1 MQKQPGCRLPHD
13 HVVFYGACVAAA
25 LEHLHER
32 HYVYRDVK
40 PENLLLDA
48 KGYLRLVD
56 LGFAKE
62 CLSKTFTLCGTPEYL
77 APEVILNLGHAQPAD
92 CWSLG
97 VLLYECLVG
106 RAPFYSER
114 GDQMELYQKI
124 IKAKLPEAKELPAD
138 APKLDKKAKAVID
151 ELVVKKPEDRLSCSA
166 REKTGAMRHAFFGLV
181 DWGKLQQRG
190 MAAPFVPTIA
200 DAFDSRLYEV
210 AGEPPPEEGEFD
222 REAAAEAFKEWSS
235 SGKDDDGTMQML
247 QAKGVAGKLWTGVR
261 RRMSL
266 N

>member
-77 APEVILNLGHAQPAD
+77 APEMVMVRGHGKGVDWCAPPPPQGIGIGHARP
-92 CWSLG
+92 S
-97 VLLYECLVG
+97 E
-106 RAPFYSER
+106 ER
-114 GDQMELYQKI
+114 GY
-124 IKAKLPEAKELPAD
+124 LPRACERGLQLACRRGDSHAHVPPLCAGG
-138 APKLDKKAKAVID
+138 
-151 ELVVKKPEDRLSCSA
+151 RSA
-166 REKTGAMRHAFFGLV
+166 CCCTR
-181 DWGKLQQRG
+181 W
-190 MAAPFVPTIA
+190 
-200 DAFDSRLYEV
+200 
-210 AGEPPPEEGEFD
+210 
-222 REAAAEAFKEWSS
+222 
-235 SGKDDDGTMQML
+235 
-247 QAKGVAGKLWTGVR
+247 
-261 RRMSL
+261 
-266 N
+266 